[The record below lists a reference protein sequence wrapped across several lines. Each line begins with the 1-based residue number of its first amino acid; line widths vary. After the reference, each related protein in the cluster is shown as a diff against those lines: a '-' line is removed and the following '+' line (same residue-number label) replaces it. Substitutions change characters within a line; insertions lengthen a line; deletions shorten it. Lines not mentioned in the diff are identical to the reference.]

1 MSFLFFRDF
10 KCGRPEPTLHNY
22 LALGTCLDVPVG
34 VGSITVNYF
43 ASCPNSG
50 TPILL
55 VSKDNGCPVTESAA
69 TSHVN
74 STFRVVSTAGDC
86 AHLSLGNNIG
96 SVQFACPTWL
106 DAPAPTATA
115 RTNNARPRSPWR
127 ARYRSLG
134 LIILGAYMVLEG
146 V

>member
-50 TPILL
+50 SPILL
-55 VSKDNGCPVTESAA
+55 VSKENGCPISESGA
-69 TSHVN
+69 TSPADSN
-74 STFRVVSTAGDC
+74 FRVVSTAGDC
-86 AHLSLGNNIG
+86 THLALGNNIG

-106 DAPAPTATA
+106 DAPGPTATV
-115 RTNNARPRSPWR
+115 RTNDARASSLWR
-127 ARYRSLG
+127 ARHRNLA
-134 LIILGAYMVLEG
+134 LLLLGAYMAL
-146 V
+146 